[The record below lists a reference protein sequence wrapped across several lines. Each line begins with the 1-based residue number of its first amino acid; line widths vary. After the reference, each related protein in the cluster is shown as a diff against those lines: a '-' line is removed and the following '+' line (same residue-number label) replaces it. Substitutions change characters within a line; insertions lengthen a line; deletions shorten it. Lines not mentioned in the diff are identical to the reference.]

1 MSAQSTYAF
10 KARASSGE
18 VISGTMVAESAD
30 EVSARLRAEGKFVFE
45 IEASPLRAAPE
56 LDKKQIRR
64 NEAAKRVRRDDVIA
78 MCTQLSV
85 MLETGVP
92 LAEGL
97 DAFRRQME
105 RAEFRLVLEALCD
118 DIDGGEA
125 LSSSMQKWPRVFPG
139 MMVSLMKASEASGTL
154 ATMLGRIGEYLSKER
169 KTVKQIKGALT
180 YPIFMMVA
188 CVGITVFLVSF
199 VLPRFASIY
208 EQRQASLPA
217 PTKFLLDISA
227 FVTTQ
232 YFWYGPALVIAVVA
246 LTIWSRRR
254 SGRRVMDWLRLN
266 APMLGSMY
274 RHLYVTR
281 AMRTMATLLAAGVNV
296 LDVID
301 ICRGVTANA
310 YYSDLWDDMS
320 QGVREGRQISDAIF
334 ETDLVPANVASMIA
348 AGERSGKLPMVMEK
362 IADFSQ
368 DELDAAVVRV
378 TVFIEPLMIVFMGIV
393 IGGVATALLLP
404 IFQMGKVMAGS

>member
-30 EVSARLRAEGKFVFE
+30 EVSARLRAEGQFVFE